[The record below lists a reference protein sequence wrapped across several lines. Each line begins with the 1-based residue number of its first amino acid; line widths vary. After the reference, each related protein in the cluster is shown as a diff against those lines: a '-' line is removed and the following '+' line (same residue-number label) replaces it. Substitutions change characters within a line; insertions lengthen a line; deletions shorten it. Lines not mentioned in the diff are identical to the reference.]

1 VPVDLKPRQNFKF
14 QGRKVFE
21 LNRQCLETTTMAT
34 NGVTNRKG
42 EDDGMIHVT
51 DDKMGGNLSHVK
63 TGMTISPE
71 LFEKV

>member
-1 VPVDLKPRQNFKF
+1 MA
-14 QGRKVFE
+14 
-21 LNRQCLETTTMAT
+21 TTT

-51 DDKMGGNLSHVK
+51 DDKLGSNLSHVK

-71 LFEKV
+71 LFEKVRLFFMQFRASRCSGH

>member
-1 VPVDLKPRQNFKF
+1 LPVDLKNGQNSKF

-21 LNRQCLETTTMAT
+21 LNRQCFETTTMAT
-34 NGVTNRKG
+34 NGVANRKG

-51 DDKMGGNLSHVK
+51 DDKMGGNLSYVK

>member
-1 VPVDLKPRQNFKF
+1 
-14 QGRKVFE
+14 
-21 LNRQCLETTTMAT
+21 MAT

-51 DDKMGGNLSHVK
+51 DNAVHQDNFGSNLSHVK

-71 LFEKV
+71 LFEKVGLHSKLSQSCIPRH